1 MSIKNKVNFKK
12 GWPSPTIIE
21 AVANP
26 TSGVTTLEAGM
37 VGHLNAAGTWV
48 LGTVLTNSGGT
59 IAEAYAT
66 PYIFHNDQVDGDA
79 GNASADPL
87 TSNPARYGGVH
98 GISLQQPLVIE
109 TSQISTAY
117 STPVIGDRLAVSVVA
132 DAQLGKLIKA
142 AIQYTR
148 IIGTVTEAKHTY
160 NGIEYITFAPELGT
174 VFVPAS

>member
-26 TSGVTTLEAGM
+26 ASSVTTIQAGM
-37 VGHLNAAGTWV
+37 IGRLVANEWV
-48 LGTVLTNSGGT
+48 LGMATSATDYS
-59 IAEAYAT
+59 T

-79 GNASADPL
+79 GVASADPL

-109 TSQISTAY
+109 TSQIASDFNPAVGSRLMST
-117 STPVIGDRLAVSVVA
+117 TGT
-132 DAQLGKLIKA
+132 LIA
-142 AIQYTR
+142 AATTNNR
-148 IIGTVTEAKHTY
+148 IIGYVTEARHTY
-160 NGIEYITFAPELGT
+160 NGIDYITFVPELGT
-174 VFVPAS
+174 VFVP